1 MEETTTVVI
10 VGAGPSGLAMAAC
23 LGKKSIPYILLEQ
36 EDCYGSLWKKN
47 SYDRLSL
54 HLAKC
59 FCSLPHKPHKF
70 STPTFMSKHE
80 FSSYL
85 DSYVN
90 HFNINPRYNRSVEV
104 AYLNYKD
111 GDNMKYYWKIETN
124 NMLSGEREIYAAEF
138 LVVATGE
145 NAKAFI
151 PDIHGIESF
160 KGELIHSSQYTNGRK
175 YEGKSVLVVGSGNS
189 GMEISNDLSEFGAQT
204 CIVIRSPLH
213 VLSKTMVYVGMLM
226 LKLKMSINYVDK
238 LILWLAK
245 FYYADLPKYGIHRP
259 RLGPFLFKASGGKTP
274 VIDGGSI
281 DKIRSQKIKVV
292 PAIKSITGNN
302 VHFDDGTQG
311 NFDVIIL
318 ATGYKSVAMEWVKDY
333 KYGLNEKGMPKNKY
347 PNHWKGD
354 NGIYCIGM
362 SGRGLAGIS
371 SDAILVANDIH
382 NILNIGRTRTTKLKW
397 F

>member
-23 LGKKSIPYILLEQ
+23 LGKKSIPYILLERD
-36 EDCYGSLWKKN
+36 DCYGSLWKKN

-59 FCSLPHKPHKF
+59 FCSLPHQPHKYC
-70 STPTFMSKHE
+70 TPTFMSKHD

-85 DSYVN
+85 DSYVK
-90 HFNINPRYNRSVEV
+90 HFNIKPRYYCCVEV
-104 AYLNYKD
+104 AYLNED
-111 GDNMKYYWKIETN
+111 DNKWRIETN
-124 NMLSGEREIYAAEF
+124 SMLSGEREVYVAEF

-175 YEGKSVLVVGSGNS
+175 YEEKSVLVIGSGNS

-213 VLSKTMVYVGMLM
+213 VLSKTMVCAGMLM
-226 LKLKMSINYVDK
+226 LKFMRINHVDK
-238 LILWLAK
+238 LILWLAT

-259 RLGPFLFKASGGKTP
+259 QVGPFLLKASGGKTP

-281 DKIRSQKIKVV
+281 DKIRSQEIKVV
-292 PAIKSITGNN
+292 PAIKSISGNN
-302 VHFDDGTQG
+302 VHFENGTHE
-311 NFDVIIL
+311 NFDTIIL
-318 ATGYKSVAMEWVKDY
+318 ATGYKSVAAEWVKDY
-333 KYGLNEKGMPKNKY
+333 KYGLNKEGMPKNKY

-371 SDAILVANDIH
+371 SDAILVANDID
-382 NILNIGRTRTTKLKW
+382 NILHGGRRATKLKW